1 MIIENIFGHDI
12 IRIQCTDSELYRN
25 AELTASVNQ
34 VFELPE
40 VKKFNSSRGSQDGH
54 GLTFVDHPY
63 LSLQNL
69 PGANPLMKWI
79 AEQMIV
85 DTKHKDVTFVRSWAN
100 RIFKDCTGILHNH
113 HGYGHVDVTG
123 ILYVDVPDHG
133 AELIFVRDGEPGKS
147 HLDYASEDRYFLQPK
162 PGELILHDSAIFHTV
177 GQHVV
182 DMTRTVFVFDAVYNS

>member
-1 MIIENIFGHDI
+1 MIVSDIFGHCI
-12 IRIQCTDSELYRN
+12 SRIQCIDTELYKN
-25 AELTASVNQ
+25 AELTASINQ
-34 VFELPE
+34 VFDLPE
-40 VKKFNSSRGSQDGH
+40 VKKFNSNRGSQNGN

-63 LSLQNL
+63 LSLEHL
-69 PGANPLMKWI
+69 PGAKSLMKWI

-85 DTKHKDVTFVRSWAN
+85 NTEHTGVTFVRSWAN

-133 AELIFVRDGEPGKS
+133 AELIFVRDGELGKS
-147 HLDYASEDRYFLQPK
+147 HLDYAEEDRYYLQPVQ
-162 PGELILHDSAIFHTV
+162 GELILHDSAVFHTV

>member
-1 MIIENIFGHDI
+1 
-12 IRIQCTDSELYRN
+12 
-25 AELTASVNQ
+25 
-34 VFELPE
+34 
-40 VKKFNSSRGSQDGH
+40 
-54 GLTFVDHPY
+54 
-63 LSLQNL
+63 
-69 PGANPLMKWI
+69 MKWI
-79 AEQMIV
+79 AKQMIV

-133 AELIFVRDGEPGKS
+133 AELIFVRDGELGKS
-147 HLDYASEDRYFLQPK
+147 HLDYAPEDRYYLQPK

>member
-1 MIIENIFGHDI
+1 MIVENIFGHKI
-12 IRIQCTDSELYRN
+12 YRIQCTDNNLYRN
-25 AELTASVNQ
+25 AELTASVDR
-34 VFELPE
+34 VFDLPE
-40 VKKFNSSRGSQDGH
+40 IKKFNGNRGSQNGN

-63 LSLQNL
+63 LSLEHL
-69 PGANPLMKWI
+69 PGASSLMEWV
-79 AEQMIV
+79 AVQMIV
-85 DTKHKDVTFVRSWAN
+85 NTDHTGVTFVRSWAN

-133 AELIFVRDGEPGKS
+133 AELIFVRDGEIGKS
-147 HLDYASEDRYFLQPK
+147 HLDYAIEDRYYLQPK

>member
-1 MIIENIFGHDI
+1 MIVENIFGHKI
-12 IRIQCTDSELYRN
+12 VRIQCTDSNLYRN
-25 AELTASVNQ
+25 AELTTSVDR
-34 VFELPE
+34 VFDLPE
-40 VKKFNSSRGSQDGH
+40 VKKFNGNRGSQNGN

-63 LSLQNL
+63 LSLEHL
-69 PGANPLMKWI
+69 PGAGSLIEWV
-79 AEQMIV
+79 AGQMIV
-85 DTKHKDVTFVRSWAN
+85 DTDRTGVTFVRSWAN

-133 AELIFVRDGEPGKS
+133 AELIFVRGGEIGKS
-147 HLDYASEDRYFLQPK
+147 HLDYSLEDRYYLQPK